1 MPKQPH
7 ESLAEKIQN
16 EVEWTPTVAAMHDQI
31 IRQFGEAI
39 TALAEKDP
47 DAITNATAIIVQAGT
62 GKGCLVLSDPALDD
76 VIDELTRYAENG
88 TPSPLAALM
97 EARHPL

>member
-1 MPKQPH
+1 MH
-7 ESLAEKIQN
+7 ETLAEKIQS
-16 EVEWTPTVAAMHDQI
+16 EIEWTPTVAARHDQI
-31 IRQFGEAI
+31 IRQFGKAI

-47 DAITNATAIIVQAGT
+47 DAITNATAIIVQEGT
-62 GKGCLVLSDPALDD
+62 GKSCLVLSDPALDD